1 MPAMNTGKNT
11 PKYSVEF
18 NLNGVQWSHQPHRGV
33 KGVAEALD
41 IHPFMLSRWRKE
53 YREGEFAMSKP
64 KVPPDAKKQLKEQ
77 DEVSRRKRRN
87 DFISVLFL
95 LLAAGCAD
103 DSTERYKNLPQG
115 GYIAKAKTNTYDV
128 FIVSGEAKLNMV
140 SGKYKVQSEVPG
152 FLKRRVPIS
161 VQRMF
166 AVETEE
172 CGSIEFLEPLV
183 GDLICTSCN
192 SYVFSRWAN
201 CPLSRA
207 RVPFE
212 WKEI

>member
-115 GYIAKAKTNTYDV
+115 GTLRKQ
-128 FIVSGEAKLNMV
+128 KLIHMMF
-140 SGKYKVQSEVPG
+140 SL
-152 FLKRRVPIS
+152 FLVRRN
-161 VQRMF
+161 
-166 AVETEE
+166 
-172 CGSIEFLEPLV
+172 SIWSQESIKFNLRCQ
-183 GDLICTSCN
+183 D
-192 SYVFSRWAN
+192 F
-201 CPLSRA
+201 
-207 RVPFE
+207 
-212 WKEI
+212 